1 MEEIEMYLGE
11 AKEMMEKVIRHTGI
25 ELNKIRAGKASP
37 TMLDSIM
44 VEYYGSPTPLA
55 QVATVSVPDA
65 RSLMIRPF
73 ERKMIMDIER
83 AIRDSDLGLN
93 PQSDGETVRINM
105 PPMTEERRR
114 DLVKQ
119 VKVEAEA
126 SRVSLRNVR
135 KEINELLRKL
145 QKEGASEDDVKTAE
159 DKVQK
164 TTDSYVA
171 KVEQIIEAKEKE
183 IMTV

>member
-1 MEEIEMYLGE
+1 MYLGE
-11 AKEMMEKVIRHTGI
+11 AKEMMEKVIKHTGI

-83 AIRDSDLGLN
+83 AIRDSELGLN
-93 PQSDGETVRINM
+93 PTSDGETVRINM

-145 QKEGASEDDVKTAE
+145 QKEGASEDEVKTAE